1 MMKDYVEKFT
11 NGTGIDVEVKVDDEM
26 CTVKKVFVVENLDLC
41 TKIAM

>member
-1 MMKDYVEKFT
+1 MMKDYVVKFT

-26 CTVKKVFVVENLDLC
+26 CTVKKVHVIENLDLS